1 MHSKIENI
9 EIMISDDANDV
20 IKKLLKYSIENRYH
34 NNLESVRGTILPSI
48 MFSHCIVNVIR

>member
-1 MHSKIENI
+1 
-9 EIMISDDANDV
+9 MISDDANDV

-34 NNLESVRGTILPSI
+34 NNLESLRGTILPSI